1 MCMPATNCAPCQATT
16 AADET
21 ATSVVPGGAT
31 FAADPDAPP
40 PPAPEGDYAPFE
52 GIIAFEGQT
61 TGDGYLIEPGAL
73 TWPRLPFEFRYVVED
88 VGGHDN
94 AVVVGRV
101 TSVERRDDGAI
112 WATGDIDL
120 GSETGR
126 EAARMIE
133 QELQNGVS
141 VDLDDVVYE
150 VRVRAELLDEP
161 EEVEPVVD
169 ADGRVTVHKGSMTDE
184 LYVTVG
190 ARIRSATVCAIPK
203 FADARV
209 HLTSEGQVAREGA
222 PAAVVA
228 AGAAARIDD
237 ARPPTAWFADP
248 ALDGPTP
255 ITITDDGR
263 MYGHLALWDT
273 CHVSYTAGGQC
284 IRPPRSATS
293 YAHFRLGATRTR
305 EGHDVATGTVTLG
318 TGHATAELTAD
329 SARRHYDHTGT
340 AVADVTAG
348 EDQWGIWVAGAL
360 RPGLG
365 EDRVREL
372 RAAPLSGDWRRAG
385 TGLELVAA
393 LAVNVPG
400 FPVPRVAGM
409 VAGGAPVSLVA
420 AGMLNPPT
428 PREPPGMLG
437 LTAAAARTLMRLA
450 EREHAADAARVESM
464 AARLRAATAAGM
476 ADRVRSA
483 TRGGHR

>member
-1 MCMPATNCAPCQATT
+1 M
-16 AADET
+16 
-21 ATSVVPGGAT
+21 VPGGAT

-209 HLTSEGQVAREGA
+209 EFMVAERREIDASQVHR
-222 PAAVVA
+222 
-228 AGAAARIDD
+228 
-237 ARPPTAWFADP
+237 
-248 ALDGPTP
+248 LD
-255 ITITDDGR
+255 
-263 MYGHLALWDT
+263 
-273 CHVSYTAGGQC
+273 
-284 IRPPRSATS
+284 
-293 YAHFRLGATRTR
+293 
-305 EGHDVATGTVTLG
+305 
-318 TGHATAELTAD
+318 
-329 SARRHYDHTGT
+329 RR
-340 AVADVTAG
+340 
-348 EDQWGIWVAGAL
+348 
-360 RPGLG
+360 
-365 EDRVREL
+365 
-372 RAAPLSGDWRRAG
+372 
-385 TGLELVAA
+385 LVA
-393 LAVNVPG
+393 
-400 FPVPRVAGM
+400 
-409 VAGGAPVSLVA
+409 
-420 AGMLNPPT
+420 
-428 PREPPGMLG
+428 EQ
-437 LTAAAARTLMRLA
+437 
-450 EREHAADAARVESM
+450 
-464 AARLRAATAAGM
+464 
-476 ADRVRSA
+476 
-483 TRGGHR
+483 